1 MELLKEALEES
12 LINVC
17 WSGGFGILNKKEVTR
32 WGEGERAMVEY
43 PREFVG
49 ERGI

>member
-1 MELLKEALEES
+1 MKLLKEALVES
-12 LINVC
+12 FIDVR
-17 WSGGFGILNKKEVTR
+17 WSGGFRILNKKEVTR
-32 WGEGERAMVEY
+32 CEGGRAMVAY